1 LTGAAERI
9 PGHLMTKM
17 KKLIPVA
24 LVVAGALVSLRAQ
37 AQSPTCTKETWRAL
51 AELYAR
57 AACYPD
63 QFPDFV
69 AGAKAKYPPGGA
81 WRTCGERLG
90 KALMETGAS
99 VGDRREI
106 EERAYSVAARA
117 GAPEFGGPVADSM
130 ARSADSPAL
139 MGLYLLTVIRSAAE
153 IQAGNPGFYTSTDYF
168 RLTSQA
174 WQLAAYAMGPEQM
187 ENFRKVVYEA
197 SVAILVDLWEKA
209 GR

>member
-1 LTGAAERI
+1 
-9 PGHLMTKM
+9 M

-37 AQSPTCTKETWRAL
+37 APSPPCTKETWRAL

-69 AGAKAKYPPGGA
+69 TGSKEKYPPGGA

-90 KALMETGAS
+90 KALMETGGAI
-99 VGDRREI
+99 GDRREI
-106 EERAYSVAARA
+106 EERAYDVATRA

-153 IQAGNPGFYTSTDYF
+153 IQAGNPGFYASTDYYK
-168 RLTSQA
+168 LTSQA
-174 WQLAAYAMGPEQM
+174 WQLAAYAMGPEQA
-187 ENFRKVVYEA
+187 EKFRKTVYEV
-197 SVAILVDLWEKA
+197 SVDILLTMWDKLNK
-209 GR
+209 